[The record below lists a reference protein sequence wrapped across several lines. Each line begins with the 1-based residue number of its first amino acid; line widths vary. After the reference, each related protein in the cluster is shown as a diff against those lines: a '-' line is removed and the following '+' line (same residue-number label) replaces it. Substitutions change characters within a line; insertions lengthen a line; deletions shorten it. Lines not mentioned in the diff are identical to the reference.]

1 MTEEQK
7 KLVIKFQKDNNVK
20 VKKNKETG
28 YYDFYCACGEKKPMW
43 NNIFGGK
50 KSAKSPDL
58 RCASKN
64 CEYGKG
70 EFSNG
75 VWVKDEI
82 RNALGIKKR
91 AGDSKKSGSQSSGK
105 SSGAY
110 SGDRYGNDIQISM
123 YAKWAHEQALYLA
136 KETGVKAHDELDLL
150 FRSCLQNMGGTLDWY
165 KAKVENKKAPE
176 DQKVKDLDDTDD
188 LDLDDS
194 SVGDPEDVNEDSL
207 DDLDDE
213 DTEEK
218 AVEDDGFEGLDDV
231 DL

>member
-1 MTEEQK
+1 
-7 KLVIKFQKDNNVK
+7 
-20 VKKNKETG
+20 
-28 YYDFYCACGEKKPMW
+28 MW

-58 RCASKN
+58 RCASKD

-70 EFSNG
+70 KFSNA

-82 RNALGIKKR
+82 RDALGIKKR
-91 AGDSKKSGSQSSGK
+91 AGETKKSGSKSSGK
-105 SSGAY
+105 SGGY
-110 SGDRYGNDIQISM
+110 SGDRYGNDIPVSM
-123 YAKWAHEQALYLA
+123 YAAWAKDVAIYLA
-136 KETGVKAHDELDLL
+136 KETGVQAHDDFDALY
-150 FRSCLQNMGGTLDWY
+150 RTCLQNMSGTLDWF
-165 KAKVENKKAPE
+165 KTKVENKKTPE

-188 LDLDDS
+188 LDLDES
-194 SVGDPEDVNEDSL
+194 SVEDPEDVNEDSL

-218 AVEDDGFEGLDDV
+218 DVEDDGFEGLDDV